1 MIECRHTDKQAVAQ
15 EWFSQIQIGKP
26 FPDLIFGEGHSNIV
40 FSFWKEGAPVG
51 IAYGH
56 KYEENSF
63 LLVEIKLAEGY
74 VSGRSLAAVLVG
86 CFDGLKNDY
95 GVASMQMTL
104 EGKYSRQ
111 KPYLYRILSGIPGYR
126 VGYKALQKLG
136 IRTEDFS
143 CLQKHNWYRP
153 EVLGQKGVEVI
164 LWKDYPEVRKMSM
177 AEAEK
182 KKETE
187 KDYLSPGIA
196 ESWAYDPDTSFVLTD
211 RGTENPLGWFITE
224 KIDRETIK
232 VRRFYIY
239 SEARKRCFGAAALA
253 EGLDGIAR
261 YAKMLLFDVE
271 YGNRQMEKVVDK
283 YCAPILAFRAIK
295 YSVTIDYIK

>member
-1 MIECRHTDKQAVAQ
+1 MLECRHTDQQALAQ

-26 FPDLIFGEGHSNIV
+26 FPNLIFGEGHSNIV
-40 FSFWKEGAPVG
+40 FSFWRDGALVG

-56 KYEENSF
+56 KYGENSF
-63 LLVEIKLAEGY
+63 LLVEMKLAEGY
-74 VSGRSLAAVLVG
+74 VSGRNLAAMLVG
-86 CFDGLKNDY
+86 CFEGLKNDY
-95 GVASMQMTL
+95 GVASIQMTL
-104 EGKYSRQ
+104 EEKYSRQ

-126 VGYKALQKLG
+126 VGYKALQRLG
-136 IRTEDFS
+136 IRTEDFFY
-143 CLQKHNWYRP
+143 LRKYNWYRP
-153 EVLGQKGVEVI
+153 KVLGQKGVEVI

-177 AEAEK
+177 AEKEN

-196 ESWAYDPDTSFVLTD
+196 EPWAYDPDTSFVLTD
-211 RGTENPLGWFITE
+211 REAENPLGWFITE

-239 SEARKRCFGAAALA
+239 SEARKRGFGAAALA
-253 EGLDGIAR
+253 KGLDGIAE

-271 YGNRQMEKVVDK
+271 HGNRQMEKIVDK

-295 YSVTIDYIK
+295 YSVTIVYNK